1 MYVPLYYCGNV
12 HMKIKMT
19 NGFSYIDIFL
29 QHWKHKLEIKITMQL
44 SLLQEVVPNME
55 QTVNHYYVHF
65 KVLRPSIG

>member
-1 MYVPLYYCGNV
+1 
-12 HMKIKMT
+12 MT
-19 NGFSYIDIFL
+19 KGFSYIDIFL